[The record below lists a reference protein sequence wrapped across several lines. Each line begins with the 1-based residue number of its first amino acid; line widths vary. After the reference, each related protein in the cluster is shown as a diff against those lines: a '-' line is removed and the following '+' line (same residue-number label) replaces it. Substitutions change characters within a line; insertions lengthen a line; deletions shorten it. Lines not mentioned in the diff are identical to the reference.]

1 MRSTWFVLL
10 LMTLMSPGAVAGSE
24 EIGWEASGK
33 GGAVA
38 AGNAGAVEAGIAMLR
53 QRGNAADAAAATI
66 LALAVTDYGSFS
78 IGGEVPL
85 LIYLADRQEVKVL
98 CGVGRAPL
106 DPKAIEWLY
115 ANGIPSKG
123 SMKAAPVPGAVDLCV
138 TLLKLYGTKSLEEAI
153 SPTLVLLDAGDR
165 DWHPALAVTLRK
177 LVEAERAKKG
187 TREEK
192 LGAARDRFYLGDVA
206 DDLEAWYISTGAFLR
221 KQDLAAH
228 RTVVEEPVSVNY
240 RGYTV
245 YKCGPWTQGPMLCEN
260 LQMLEGFDLKR
271 MGYLSGDYIHVIAET
286 LKLGFADRD
295 EYFGDPDFVDVP
307 LRFLLSK
314 EYANARRP
322 LIDMA
327 HASVDRRPGDPY
339 HIPPRQEEKTNKGS
353 ASDIPV
359 QDTTTCVV
367 ADRWG
372 NLVAATP
379 SCNMLTNRP
388 GPSGVNQGN
397 RVRCLNTT
405 PGHPN
410 RLEPGKRPR
419 VTLTPTLVTKDG
431 RPVLAISVAGG
442 DLQDQTALNVLL
454 NHVEFGMKPEQAV
467 TAPRFNTEH
476 HQNSFDPNPDRAA
489 AFLLAGSLT
498 VSNDVPEHVRAEL
511 ARRGHKITATSKAI
525 GHPVMIFL
533 DESTGTIFAAGD
545 PAAGRHAA
553 ALE

>member
-1 MRSTWFVLL
+1 
-10 LMTLMSPGAVAGSE
+10 
-24 EIGWEASGK
+24 
-33 GGAVA
+33 
-38 AGNAGAVEAGIAMLR
+38 
-53 QRGNAADAAAATI
+53 
-66 LALAVTDYGSFS
+66 
-78 IGGEVPL
+78 
-85 LIYLADRQEVKVL
+85 
-98 CGVGRAPL
+98 L

-322 LIDMA
+322 QIDMD

-339 HIPPRQEEKTNKGS
+339 HIQPRQEEKTNKGS